1 MKQKKR
7 WSNKAKA
14 IKTMMQ
20 SAIARGDD
28 ERVAELK
35 QRLSEELGEI

>member
-7 WSNKAKA
+7 WSTKAKA
-14 IKTMMQ
+14 IKNMMQ
-20 SAIARGDD
+20 AAIVRGDD

-35 QRLSEELGEI
+35 KRLSVELSS

>member
-20 SAIARGDD
+20 SAIARGDE
-28 ERVAELK
+28 ERIAELK
-35 QRLSEELGEI
+35 EKLAIELGEI